1 MKRLTNEQKI
11 SIRKMALDGYSIRK
25 IKDELN
31 KSKTTIYYHTR
42 KILGRKIKQIKIEND
57 LNAIGEFMGVFAGD
71 GSFCKSKLYHYRIIL
86 FLSAK
91 EENYMISLSNML
103 YSLFNKKPNV
113 YFRKDHNYFE
123 IIYNSKKL
131 YNFIREF
138 LVWDGKKVYSI
149 RLKKINHKR
158 EFLIGFLRGL
168 LDSDGYSWKDH
179 RRTNFSTVS
188 IELAKQTSN
197 TLSKFKINN
206 KIITYKKENRKI
218 LYLVDVLG
226 NNAVNLIRL
235 IKPRNPSRIRKW
247 CG

>member
-1 MKRLTNEQKI
+1 MKRLTNEQKT
-11 SIRKMALDGYSIRK
+11 SIRKMALNGYSLRK
-25 IKDELN
+25 IKNELN

-42 KILGRKIKQIKIEND
+42 KILGRKIKQIKIENN
-57 LNAIGEFMGVFAGD
+57 LNNIGEFMGVFAGD

-91 EENYMISLSNML
+91 EEDYMISLSNML
-103 YSLFNKKPNV
+103 CSLFNKKPNV

-131 YNFIREF
+131 YDFIKKF
-138 LVWDGKKVYSI
+138 LIWDGKKVYSI
-149 RLKKINHKR
+149 RLKKMSHKR
-158 EFLIGFLRGL
+158 EFLIGFLRGF
-168 LDSDGYSWKDH
+168 LDSDGYSCKNH
-179 RRTNFSTVS
+179 RKTSFSTVS
-188 IELAKQTSN
+188 LELAKQISSI
-197 TLSKFKINN
+197 LSKFKINN
-206 KIITYKKENRKI
+206 KILSYKKENRKR
-218 LYLVDVLG
+218 LYSVNVSG